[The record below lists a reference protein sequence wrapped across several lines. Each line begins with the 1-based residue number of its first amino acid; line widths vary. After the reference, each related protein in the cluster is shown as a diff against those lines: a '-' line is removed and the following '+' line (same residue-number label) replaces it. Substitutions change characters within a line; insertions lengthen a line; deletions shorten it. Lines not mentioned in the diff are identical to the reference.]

1 MIFGSSFSKCS
12 AAFSDNVAIAIKPA
26 CYSLII
32 GDLKAYMISGTNNG
46 NKNLTP
52 ISLTIFPK
60 QSSATDD
67 KSSNYKQ
74 LSSNV
79 VSQSF
84 LSTSVNIFI
93 IINTD

>member
-1 MIFGSSFSKCS
+1 M
-12 AAFSDNVAIAIKPA
+12 AINPA
-26 CYSLII
+26 CYSFIT
-32 GDLKAYMISGTNNG
+32 GDLKAYIIKGTNNG

-52 ISLTIFPK
+52 ISLTILPK

-93 IINTD
+93 NINTD